1 MQSFK
6 VISLRVRDTSATA
19 TMATLNDSDVSLSD
33 ESLDI
38 CASGEEGDDESSS
51 EEPVSILVP
60 KMVGKH
66 F

>member
-1 MQSFK
+1 
-6 VISLRVRDTSATA
+6 
-19 TMATLNDSDVSLSD
+19 MATLNDSDVSLSD

-38 CASGEEGDDESSS
+38 YASGEEGDDESSS